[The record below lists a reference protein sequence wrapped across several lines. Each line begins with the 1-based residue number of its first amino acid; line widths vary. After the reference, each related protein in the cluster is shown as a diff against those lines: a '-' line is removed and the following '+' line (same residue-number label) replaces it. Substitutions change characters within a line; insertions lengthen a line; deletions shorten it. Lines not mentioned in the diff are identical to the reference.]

1 MKKNVIIVFMLIT
14 VLLLSACGGSKTR
27 TFESSEFGIDYHVVF
42 TYSGDKVSRQEFDMT
57 FKYDDLG
64 IESKEEAESEM
75 KELLTEFDGIDGVTA
90 KDSYTDKDATITLD
104 IDFNKLGQ
112 EGFESLPGADTGE
125 DISEGVSMKETAK
138 NLEEMGF
145 TEVE

>member
-1 MKKNVIIVFMLIT
+1 MKKNVMIVFMLIT
-14 VLLLSACGGSKTR
+14 VLLLAACGGSKTR
-27 TFESSEFGIDYHVVF
+27 TFESTEFGIDYNVVF

-64 IESKEEAESEM
+64 IESKEEAESEI
-75 KELLTEFDGIDGVTA
+75 KVLLTEFDGIDGLTA
-90 KDSYTDKDATITLD
+90 KDSYTDKDATISLD
-104 IDFNKLGQ
+104 IDFKKLDQ
-112 EGFESLPGADTGE
+112 EGFENLPGADTGE
-125 DISEGVSMKETAK
+125 DISEGVSMEETAK